1 MARFPIEICLMLIL
15 VASSTIYEAQGTFL
29 LRHYMRKFPKMSQ
42 DFEPFAYKG
51 MLSFVDNLES
61 MCPLKGEY
69 KDFFSKLKAFI
80 SFINTAKGSSSE
92 FQSQMK
98 SQSEGLFKAISA
110 LGVKGGSSADTSKL
124 IESLMSMGKT
134 FAEFKRSGATTMT
147 SEQRRE
153 LVISMSKWAQVI
165 GQFVKTV
172 GEKSGDGGN
181 IDLSSILGIG
191 GSGGDNGSPSSDT
204 SFPSTDAGTPTNSG
218 SYPDSTG
225 DSGTSA
231 GGPSG
236 STTDSGDG
244 SMGDTGSGSTAGGP
258 SGSTTDSLM
267 GAGGGAA
274 ADGENGR
281 TAAGGENGGAA
292 AGDES
297 GGAAADGE
305 SREAAAGVESG
316 GAAAGGENGGA
327 AADDES
333 GGAAADGESGE
344 AAAGV
349 ESGRAAAGG
358 ENGGAAADGES
369 GEAAA
374 DGESGG
380 AAADGESG
388 EAAAGG
394 STQRTE
400 SGGANSMGGA
410 TQRTESGGSAAVGGE
425 SETESSMIGG
435 GAYIDSTGGS
445 PASSPSAG
453 GPSGST
459 TKNSME
465 GVAGGSATVT
475 SYQAANYQK
484 THSKSSGKSSFSH
497 SLEEKNSG
505 GTNADS

>member
-1 MARFPIEICLMLIL
+1 MLIL

-327 AADDES
+327 AAD
-333 GGAAADGESGE
+333 
-344 AAAGV
+344 
-349 ESGRAAAGG
+349 
-358 ENGGAAADGES
+358 
-369 GEAAA
+369 
-374 DGESGG
+374 GESGG

-465 GVAGGSATVT
+465 GVAGGSVTVT

-497 SLEEKNSG
+497 SLEEKSSG

>member
-1 MARFPIEICLMLIL
+1 MARFHIAIRLMLIL

-327 AADDES
+327 AADGES

-344 AAAGV
+344 AAA
-349 ESGRAAAGG
+349 
-358 ENGGAAADGES
+358 N
-369 GEAAA
+369 
-374 DGESGG
+374 GESGG

-465 GVAGGSATVT
+465 GVAGGSVTVT

-497 SLEEKNSG
+497 SLEEKSSG